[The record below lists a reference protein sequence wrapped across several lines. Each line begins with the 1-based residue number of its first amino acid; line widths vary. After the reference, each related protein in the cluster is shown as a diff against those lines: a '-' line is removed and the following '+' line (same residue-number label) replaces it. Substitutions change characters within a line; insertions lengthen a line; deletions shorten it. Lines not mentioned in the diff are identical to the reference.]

1 MRIEI
6 VYRHRL
12 PGIGPTILVAV
23 FVVAALVLGQP
34 APGSADVVGVTTD
47 SGQIGAEPLA
57 SPGRTAAPVAASPWA
72 TPRGKEIYK
81 GHTLEEIVAD
91 PALFEEVNS
100 LSDYSRPINPP
111 LGPDGKPDPPISDG
125 SSDTICPNHVE
136 CP

>member
-1 MRIEI
+1 MEI
-6 VYRHRL
+6 VNRRRL
-12 PGIGPTILVAV
+12 PLFRPTILVVA
-23 FVVAALVLGQP
+23 FAVAALALGQP
-34 APGSADVVGVTTD
+34 VAEGADVLVTTTD
-47 SGQIGAEPLA
+47 SGDIVAPALA
-57 SPGRTAAPVAASPWA
+57 SAAPTAAPVESPRA

-100 LSDYSRPINPP
+100 LSDYIRPINPP
-111 LGPDGKPDPPISDG
+111 LGPDGEADPPISDG

>member
-1 MRIEI
+1 MSVQI
-6 VYRHRL
+6 VSRHRL
-12 PGIGPTILVAV
+12 PGIVPTMLVAL
-23 FVVAALVLGQP
+23 FIVAALVSGQP
-34 APGSADVVGVTTD
+34 APRAVDVIGATTD
-47 SGQIGAEPLA
+47 SGHPA
-57 SPGRTAAPVAASPWA
+57 STIVIPGPTAAPVAASPRA

-91 PALFEEVNS
+91 PALFEEVDS

-111 LGPDGKPDPPISDG
+111 LGPDGEPDPPISDG